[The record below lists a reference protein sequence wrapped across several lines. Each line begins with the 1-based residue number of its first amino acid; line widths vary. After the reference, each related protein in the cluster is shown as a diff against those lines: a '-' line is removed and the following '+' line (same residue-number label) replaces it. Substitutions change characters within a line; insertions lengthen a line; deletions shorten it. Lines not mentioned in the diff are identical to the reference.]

1 MVGERTVPAIA
12 QTIVQGEARSPFE
25 RVVRVEG
32 QTVIDGAPVGEA
44 ECRLLAEKTQAVAE
58 HDLVLR
64 VIKRVGVAAG
74 SERIRVGKR
83 PGCTVAASGDTRCQT
98 EERSEYKLFD
108 VVVLDAEAECV
119 ASEDGCAVIFGLFV
133 VLEGPLGREEVRTN
147 DHVVAD
153 ANEDWLTAGINSSGS
168 AGGGVRVH
176 NEVVEVHIGEAYG
189 MRPPAGGGQP
199 YASSD
204 PESTR
209 LKSPHTQKSYGVL
222 FFFIKRCAPHAS
234 LLFPPTRLF
243 SVLPNRG
250 LCGGGGEGG
259 RFHRGKKGWG
269 GAGGRRAPQK

>member
-189 MRPPAGGGQP
+189 MRPPAGAAIGADNMKIGVVQVRERVQSNSTK
-199 YASSD
+199 AGHSD
-204 PESTR
+204 VIIV
-209 LKSPHTQKSYGVL
+209 LKAIEETQLLIHVPVQ
-222 FFFIKRCAPHAS
+222 APAADV
-234 LLFPPTRLF
+234 F
-243 SVLPNRG
+243 G
-250 LCGGGGEGG
+250 
-259 RFHRGKKGWG
+259 
-269 GAGGRRAPQK
+269 